1 MRQLP
6 LRFCFNS
13 GCRSVINYSCMNW
26 TELTED
32 EVHIISLSGE
42 IDLQHSPAMR
52 QLLQT
57 NASARVP
64 AILLDFSGVKYI
76 DSSGLATL
84 VEYYQK
90 ARSYSGQM
98 ALAGMSNRVRSVFD
112 LVRLNEILSIYPNVA
127 EARAG
132 LRASVVSHK

>member
-1 MRQLP
+1 
-6 LRFCFNS
+6 
-13 GCRSVINYSCMNW
+13 MNW

-32 EVHIISLSGE
+32 QLHIISLSGD

-57 NASARVP
+57 KAHAQVP
-64 AILLDFSGVKYI
+64 AILLDFTEVKYI

-90 ARSYSGQM
+90 SRSYSGQL

-112 LVRLNEILSIYPNVA
+112 LVRLSEIFSIYPNVA

-132 LRASVVSHK
+132 LRQGVDRTI